1 MSRAAPERL
10 HDAEPA
16 TTAFARGRDTNIREQ
31 RMPPP
36 RRRRTRPTRGPF
48 QQSRPDPD
56 VGGSTCRSVEPA
68 REGLPRS
75 AGRGGRERLRVAPVG
90 GWWSRPRSP
99 ERLIRRL
106 GDHDTAEVLAD
117 SGQCRG
123 AALGQAGDY
132 RVLCVLSAVVMTSAP
147 EPEITTPTWR
157 AHGSW
162 SEQRCRIAGVVCLG
176 RTSAPEGV
184 VSPRC
189 CLPLAARI
197 RRPVIHAQPLS
208 NAHGCCQPAPER
220 CPQPVEACWARWVPV
235 PRMIMWRQ
243 PRGSLAICPVFDDDC
258 RLRRGQG
265 AARPVPSPCA
275 GHGGAP
281 ARDRS

>member
-1 MSRAAPERL
+1 MQSRRPRLSREAGTRTSANKGCHLHGGGARVPPGGLFSRADLILMSAL
-10 HDAEPA
+10 
-16 TTAFARGRDTNIREQ
+16 
-31 RMPPP
+31 
-36 RRRRTRPTRGPF
+36 RRAAAS
-48 QQSRPDPD
+48 SRP
-56 VGGSTCRSVEPA
+56 
-68 REGLPRS
+68 
-75 AGRGGRERLRVAPVG
+75 GRGCPGAQAAGAGSDCGSPRWAAG
-90 GWWSRPRSP
+90 GPRPRSP

-162 SEQRCRIAGVVCLG
+162 SEQRCRTAGVVCLG

-197 RRPVIHAQPLS
+197 RRPVIHAQPLP

-220 CPQPVEACWARWVPV
+220 CPQPVEACWATWVPV